1 MRAFVFDTYLEFRV
15 CKIEIYGSGVVSYE
29 YWIIHLRAIQTVFQ
43 ENQTSSCFHGGIC
56 ARARQKVG
64 RDGICYTRGTNTNW
78 CHSLCRLAP
87 GPRPHRDTEKG
98 RRWLFCRALRSRRIM
113 ESARTMSSSS
123 SRYVENMAHVQAG
136 EVHVNCPSIM
146 TVSSGKGH
154 TTTLTPTMCRLSL
167 ACGTATMVV
176 VARPLCLLDMRGTS
190 IDKAPTPLS
199 GHRVGAMRFVVEH
212 LRTSAFVGTSALSA
226 RSMPLSYP

>member
-1 MRAFVFDTYLEFRV
+1 MEESVP
-15 CKIEIYGSGVVSYE
+15 
-29 YWIIHLRAIQTVFQ
+29 
-43 ENQTSSCFHGGIC
+43 
-56 ARARQKVG
+56 ARAKSRARRHLLYPRNKYELVPF
-64 RDGICYTRGTNTNW
+64 
-78 CHSLCRLAP
+78 SLSARTWASASS
-87 GPRPHRDTEKG
+87 RYRE
-98 RRWLFCRALRSRRIM
+98 RASMVVLQSLRSRRIM

-190 IDKAPTPLS
+190 IYKSSNA
-199 GHRVGAMRFVVEH
+199 VVVVEH

>member
-1 MRAFVFDTYLEFRV
+1 MEESVP
-15 CKIEIYGSGVVSYE
+15 
-29 YWIIHLRAIQTVFQ
+29 
-43 ENQTSSCFHGGIC
+43 
-56 ARARQKVG
+56 ARAKSRARRHLLYPRNKYELVPF
-64 RDGICYTRGTNTNW
+64 
-78 CHSLCRLAP
+78 SLSARTWASASS
-87 GPRPHRDTEKG
+87 RYRE
-98 RRWLFCRALRSRRIM
+98 RASMVVLQSLRSRRIM

-176 VARPLCLLDMRGTS
+176 VAGLCVCLICGVLQLT
-190 IDKAPTPLS
+190 KAPTLLS

>member
-1 MRAFVFDTYLEFRV
+1 MQDRDIWVWCCFLRILDNSPAGNSDRISREPNEFVFPWRNL
-15 CKIEIYGSGVVSYE
+15 CP
-29 YWIIHLRAIQTVFQ
+29 RAP
-43 ENQTSSCFHGGIC
+43 
-56 ARARQKVG
+56 KVG
-64 RDGICYTRGTNTNW
+64 PRRHLLYPRNKYELVPF
-78 CHSLCRLAP
+78 SLSARTWASASS
-87 GPRPHRDTEKG
+87 RYRE
-98 RRWLFCRALRSRRIM
+98 RASMVVLQSLRSRRIM

-190 IDKAPTPLS
+190 IDKSSNA
-199 GHRVGAMRFVVEH
+199 VV
-212 LRTSAFVGTSALSA
+212 RA
-226 RSMPLSYP
+226 

>member
-1 MRAFVFDTYLEFRV
+1 MQDRDIWVWCCFLRILDNSPAGNSDRISREPNEFVFPWRNL
-15 CKIEIYGSGVVSYE
+15 CP
-29 YWIIHLRAIQTVFQ
+29 RAP
-43 ENQTSSCFHGGIC
+43 
-56 ARARQKVG
+56 KVG

-98 RRWLFCRALRSRRIM
+98 RRWLFCRAFDLVAIM

-190 IDKAPTPLS
+190 IDKSSNA
-199 GHRVGAMRFVVEH
+199 VV
-212 LRTSAFVGTSALSA
+212 RA
-226 RSMPLSYP
+226 

>member
-1 MRAFVFDTYLEFRV
+1 MQDRDIWVWCCFLRILDNSPAGNSDRISREPNEFVFPWRNL
-15 CKIEIYGSGVVSYE
+15 CP
-29 YWIIHLRAIQTVFQ
+29 RAP
-43 ENQTSSCFHGGIC
+43 
-56 ARARQKVG
+56 KVG

-87 GPRPHRDTEKG
+87 GPPASSRYRE
-98 RRWLFCRALRSRRIM
+98 RASMVVLQSLRSRRIM

-190 IDKAPTPLS
+190 IDKSSNA
-199 GHRVGAMRFVVEH
+199 VV
-212 LRTSAFVGTSALSA
+212 RA
-226 RSMPLSYP
+226 

>member
-1 MRAFVFDTYLEFRV
+1 MEESVP
-15 CKIEIYGSGVVSYE
+15 
-29 YWIIHLRAIQTVFQ
+29 
-43 ENQTSSCFHGGIC
+43 
-56 ARARQKVG
+56 ARAKSRARRHLLYPRNKYELVPF
-64 RDGICYTRGTNTNW
+64 
-78 CHSLCRLAP
+78 SLSARTWASASS
-87 GPRPHRDTEKG
+87 RYRE
-98 RRWLFCRALRSRRIM
+98 RASMVVLQSLRSRRIM

-190 IDKAPTPLS
+190 IDKAPTLLS

>member
-1 MRAFVFDTYLEFRV
+1 MEESVP
-15 CKIEIYGSGVVSYE
+15 
-29 YWIIHLRAIQTVFQ
+29 
-43 ENQTSSCFHGGIC
+43 
-56 ARARQKVG
+56 ARAKSRARRHLLYPRNKYELVPF
-64 RDGICYTRGTNTNW
+64 
-78 CHSLCRLAP
+78 SLSARTWASASS
-87 GPRPHRDTEKG
+87 RYRE
-98 RRWLFCRALRSRRIM
+98 RASMVVLQSLRSRRIM

-123 SRYVENMAHVQAG
+123 SRYAESMAHVQAG

-190 IDKAPTPLS
+190 IDKSSNAVVRGIGWAPCASSLNIC
-199 GHRVGAMRFVVEH
+199 
-212 LRTSAFVGTSALSA
+212 A
-226 RSMPLSYP
+226 RLHSLVLLHCQLGQCR